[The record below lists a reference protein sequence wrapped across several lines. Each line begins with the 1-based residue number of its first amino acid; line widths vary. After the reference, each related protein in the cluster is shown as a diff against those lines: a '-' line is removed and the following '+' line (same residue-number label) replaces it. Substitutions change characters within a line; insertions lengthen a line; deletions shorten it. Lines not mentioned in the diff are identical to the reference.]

1 MTISLATQYE
11 FEGTYAL
18 KVDPRGRIAIP
29 ADMMRGLEEKVRAT
43 LIADPEVQMSEYGV
57 QYRGQWLYVSREQT
71 SQRKRVRE
79 FIDKIKQEDPDA
91 PDVVCKSAVLD
102 TKLLLD
108 PAKEA
113 RKIQAKHW
121 QYYEGGQKREYTTL
135 YVHLD
140 MMIGDIRRR
149 EERERKPEPAR
160 IEENIHCS
168 TQVFE
173 IDEQRRIYF
182 GRDDEIIKEAL
193 QTKERKIIL
202 LGMQDMLV
210 LITPA
215 QREALQKKELMF
227 SPEGELIHLVRT
239 QHP

>member
-1 MTISLATQYE
+1 MTITLATQYE
-11 FEGTYAL
+11 FKGTYTL
-18 KVDPRGRIAIP
+18 KVDPRVRIAIP

-71 SQRKRVRE
+71 SQRKRVSE

-102 TKLLLD
+102 TKLILN

-149 EERERKPEPAR
+149 EERERKPEPVR

-168 TQVFE
+168 TQNFE
-173 IDEQRRIYF
+173 IDTQNRICF
-182 GRDDEIIKEAL
+182 GKNHETVREAL
-193 QTKERKIIL
+193 QTREREIVL
-202 LGMQDMLV
+202 LG
-210 LITPA
+210 
-215 QREALQKKELMF
+215 
-227 SPEGELIHLVRT
+227 T
-239 QHP
+239 Q